1 MSLTLPPASLSPL
14 VAVLA
19 LGCSRPQEPVAVRDP
34 AAGAS
39 VPAPPSASAPTSS
52 TPPTDP
58 AASSSATLGG
68 PVVVSLGPSFGEFV
82 VEAKAAVDVR
92 TAIEIERLDG
102 GKWEPQVADVLLVD
116 ACPKGGKV
124 PTCRKL
130 SAGQIVRPPRYTGYT
145 CSSQCAVDC
154 DKNVQIAGTVRYVV
168 RSCDGAQRW
177 HSAPVKVT
185 PSSP

>member
-1 MSLTLPPASLSPL
+1 M
-14 VAVLA
+14 
-19 LGCSRPQEPVAVRDP
+19 
-34 AAGAS
+34 
-39 VPAPPSASAPTSS
+39 
-52 TPPTDP
+52 
-58 AASSSATLGG
+58 
-68 PVVVSLGPSFGEFV
+68 VVSLGPTFGEFV
-82 VEAKAAVDVR
+82 VEAKVVVEVR

-102 GKWEPQVADVLLVD
+102 SKWEPQVADVLLVD
-116 ACPKGGKV
+116 ACPTKGAKV
-124 PTCRKL
+124 PPCRKL

-154 DKNVQIAGTVRYVV
+154 DKNGKTQGTVRYVV